1 MANIVEGRNLTKV
14 YGQKE
19 SRTVAVNHLDFCIE
33 EGEYVAI
40 TGASGSGKSTLLHM
54 IGGLESYTEGELIVC
69 GRSLDMDD
77 EALSAFRREN
87 IGFIY
92 QQFHLFPQ
100 LTVYQNIVL
109 AAMVNETAGYEQ
121 CAQELL
127 EYLEIADKSNA
138 LPSELSGGQQQRT
151 AIARALIAG
160 AKVILADE
168 PTGNLDSDSAQKV
181 QVLLEHI
188 REEFHKTLIV
198 VTHDLSYAKRA
209 QRRIE
214 MRDGM
219 ILS

>member
-1 MANIVEGRNLTKV
+1 MANVVEGRNLTKV

-109 AAMVNETAGYEQ
+109 AAMINETAVYEQ
-121 CAQELL
+121 RAQELL

-151 AIARALIAG
+151 AIAG

-181 QVLLEHI
+181 QVLLENI

-214 MRDGM
+214 MRDGR